1 MTKTRENKELVRREK
16 SHPETYFGEIDRYL
30 DSLFHRPFSLMPSLV
45 FGDHGKLDELSPS
58 VDIFEEDNHLVLKA
72 ELPGINKED
81 LDISIS
87 ENRITL
93 TGEKRHEEKVEKKDY
108 QWSECSY
115 GTFTRSF
122 RLPDN
127 VNLDKTKAEFKD
139 GVLKVRIPKTAG
151 PETTEK
157 KITIK

>member
-1 MTKTRENKELVRREK
+1 MTKTRENKELVQRET
-16 SHPETYFGEIDRYL
+16 SHPETYFGEMDRYL
-30 DSLFHRPFSLMPSLV
+30 DTLFHRPFSLMPSLV
-45 FGDHGKLDELSPS
+45 FGDRARLDELSPS
-58 VDIFEEDNHLVLKA
+58 VDIYEEDNHLVLKA
-72 ELPGINKED
+72 ELPGIGKDD
-81 LDISIS
+81 LDITIG

-93 TGEKRHEEKVEKKDY
+93 TGEKRHEEQVEKKDY

-127 VNLDKTKAEFKD
+127 VNLDKAEATFKD
-139 GVLKVRIPKTAG
+139 GVLKVTIPRTSA